1 MTILTDSRRAAR
13 KISLLAAFVAVA
25 VLLTAVPAVA
35 VAQTIPVPRITLDLA
50 EGEEPGEVGLAL
62 QILFLLTVLSLAPAI
77 LIMVTSFTRTVI
89 VLSIVRNALGT
100 QQVPP
105 TQVIIGL
112 SLFLTFFVM
121 APTWNQIYTEAL
133 HPYLAEEISQDVAL
147 ERAVSPI
154 RDFMFSQASE
164 SDIGLFVSLGAME
177 RPRNK
182 DDVPTHVLIPAFVL
196 GELKKAFQMGFV
208 IYLPF
213 LVIDIVVAST
223 LMSMGMMMLP
233 PVMISLPFKLLLFI
247 LVDGWQLVVKSLVTS
262 FMT

>member
-1 MTILTDSRRAAR
+1 MS
-13 KISLLAAFVAVA
+13 
-25 VLLTAVPAVA
+25 
-35 VAQTIPVPRITLDLA
+35 
-50 EGEEPGEVGLAL
+50 LAL

-121 APTWNQIYTEAL
+121 APTWNQVYTEAL
-133 HPYLAEEISQDVAL
+133 HPYLSGEIGQDVAL
-147 ERAVSPI
+147 ERAVSPV
-154 RDFMFSQASE
+154 RDFMFAQTSE
-164 SDIGLFVSLGAME
+164 ADIGLFVSLGAMD
-177 RPRNK
+177 RPRNP

-233 PVMISLPFKLLLFI
+233 PVMISLPFKLLLFV

>member
-121 APTWNQIYTEAL
+121 APTWNQSTPKPCTLPAGDQPGCCARTPSPFRDHVL
-133 HPYLAEEISQDVAL
+133 SSQRVGHRSVRL
-147 ERAVSPI
+147 VG
-154 RDFMFSQASE
+154 RDGAASE
-164 SDIGLFVSLGAME
+164 
-177 RPRNK
+177 
-182 DDVPTHVLIPAFVL
+182 
-196 GELKKAFQMGFV
+196 
-208 IYLPF
+208 
-213 LVIDIVVAST
+213 
-223 LMSMGMMMLP
+223 
-233 PVMISLPFKLLLFI
+233 
-247 LVDGWQLVVKSLVTS
+247 
-262 FMT
+262 